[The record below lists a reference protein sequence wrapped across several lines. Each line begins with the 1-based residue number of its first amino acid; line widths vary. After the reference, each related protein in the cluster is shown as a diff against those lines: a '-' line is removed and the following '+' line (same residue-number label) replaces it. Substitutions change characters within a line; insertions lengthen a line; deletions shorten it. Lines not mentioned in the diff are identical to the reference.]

1 MNKKIF
7 AALGILAFLYF
18 SITMGS
24 GCAQIG
30 APTGGPRDSLA
41 PVLIKA
47 DPEMKALQFSGNKI
61 VFTFNEYV
69 EVQDVQ
75 NNVLVSPYQKN
86 NPSVNFSLR
95 TVTVRLKDSLL
106 PNTTY
111 SIKFGDAIRDIN
123 ESNVLRNFNY
133 VFSTG
138 NSIDSLTISGKVLMA
153 ETGLADSTLQA
164 SLYRNTNDSAVIK
177 LKPDYIAKLKGD
189 GSFTFTNLPEGNFR
203 LYALKDADG
212 SKNYNVKTE
221 PFAFL
226 NSAISTTGLIT
237 DTVLYAYAEEKPRD
251 LKNIRVLRQPLEK
264 KLQFKTNFAGG
275 QDLLTNLELTFNNP
289 LKDVDTNIIVL
300 TDTNYNPITNSRI
313 VFDSTRKIIRY
324 QNNWTPA
331 TSYKIIVTPQ
341 ALDDSAGNRLAKS
354 DTLNFTTKAETD
366 YARITLRF
374 TNFEAGKNPVLQFTR
389 NDELLYAYPL
399 NAAEWTNKRF
409 PPGEYQLRILYDE
422 NKDGVFTP
430 GNFEAKRQ
438 PEKAI
443 SLPQKLSIRADWDN
457 ERDINL

>member
-1 MNKKIF
+1 MNNKIF
-7 AALGILAFLYF
+7 AGLGILAALYF
-18 SITMGS
+18 SVTIGS

-30 APTGGPRDSLA
+30 APTGGPRDTLA
-41 PVLIKA
+41 PVLVKA

-61 VFTFNEYV
+61 VLTFDEYV

-86 NPSVNFSLR
+86 NPSVNYSLR

-111 SIKFGDAIRDIN
+111 SIKFGNAIRDIN
-123 ESNVLRNFNY
+123 ESNVLRDFNY

-138 NSIDSLTISGKVLMA
+138 NRIDTLSISGKVLMA

-164 SLYRNTNDSAVIK
+164 LLYRNTNDSAVRK
-177 LKPDYIAKLKGD
+177 LKPDYIARLKGD

-212 SKNYNVKTE
+212 SKNYSVKTE
-221 PFAFL
+221 LFAFL
-226 NSAISTTGLIT
+226 NTAIPTTGTNT

-251 LKNIRVLRQPLEK
+251 VKNIRVLRQPLEK
-264 KLQFKTNFAGG
+264 KLQFKTNFVGG
-275 QDLLTNLELTFNNP
+275 QDLLTDLELTFNNP
-289 LKDVDTNIIVL
+289 LKDLDTNVIVL
-300 TDTNYNPITNSRI
+300 TDTNYNRIANSRI
-313 VFDSTRKIIRY
+313 VLDSTRKIITY
-324 QNNWTPA
+324 QTNWQPA
-331 TSYKIIVTPQ
+331 TPYRIIVTPQ
-341 ALDDSAGNRLAKS
+341 ALDDSAGNRLAKA
-354 DTLNFTTKAETD
+354 DTLKFTTKAEAD
-366 YARITLRF
+366 YGRITIRF
-374 TNFEAGKNPVLQFTR
+374 NNFVAGSNPVLQFIR
-389 NDELLYAYPL
+389 GEDVAYSYPL
-399 NAAEWTNKRF
+399 NGPEWTNKRF
-409 PPGEYQLRILYDE
+409 PPGEYQLRILYDD

-430 GNFEAKRQ
+430 GNYTDKRQ
-438 PEKAI
+438 PEKAV